1 MKKPGLTFG
10 LESYG
15 DSICS
20 GLGSCLNSQSLL
32 AEKNFWSCQCLLEKH
47 MGLGRTGQENTGMDI
62 KELWHFFTLL
72 DRVFSLKQ
80 MTPMDMKTQLHM
92 IHSVQQNNTNHLM
105 TLQST
110 QASHAKDTD
119 DLRGKYKMLQI
130 SINGSEREAFVMGSQ
145 LDGVQSEFYL

>member
-1 MKKPGLTFG
+1 
-10 LESYG
+10 
-15 DSICS
+15 
-20 GLGSCLNSQSLL
+20 
-32 AEKNFWSCQCLLEKH
+32 
-47 MGLGRTGQENTGMDI
+47 
-62 KELWHFFTLL
+62 
-72 DRVFSLKQ
+72 
-80 MTPMDMKTQLHM
+80 M

-145 LDGVQSEFYL
+145 LDGVQSEFYLWLVVTSLLMIFIIHSNMMDSRCVNNDHDWSAIHIKVSGPWVGISREELQDSSSLRSTIL